1 MAHPSI
7 EKHSF
12 NISIGVA
19 VMVILFLIG
28 TTVNFA
34 SWKTSMEAKH
44 AAMETRQDHLSNGHA
59 SMRSEIDGMEDRQD
73 STDITLTRVE
83 TKLVSIES
91 LLILMRE
98 EMNR

>member
-1 MAHPSI
+1 MAHPTI

-19 VMVILFLIG
+19 VTVILFLIG

-34 SWKTSMEAKH
+34 SWKTSMEAEH
-44 AAMETRQDHLSNGHA
+44 AAMTIRQDHLSNGHA
-59 SMRSEIDGMEDRQD
+59 VIRAYIDNIEKRQD

-91 LLILMRE
+91 LLIEMRN
-98 EMNR
+98 EMKR